1 MSTDGLD
8 PVIHAPARLRIV
20 AALAQ
25 IARDDAI
32 AFPRLQRELE
42 MTAGNLS
49 THLRKLEDAGYVQV
63 TKTHEKRTPVTYL
76 ALTPEGRTALR
87 TYRTALATILG
98 GPA

>member
-25 IARDDAI
+25 IARDDTI

-87 TYRTALATILG
+87 TYRTALTAILG
-98 GPA
+98 GSS